1 MVFLSIWFSSP
12 VASTSHSFPNL
23 VTLVHHRASGVKVQT
38 ERVGVLCCLMDLGPL
53 KMLYSERN
61 LILSQIKATGLP
73 TVYRLVHRMTV
84 SIVHHLH
91 YNHIQSVSCTLV
103 CAECSACG
111 TLCNSCKIEF
121 KDTLAVL
128 TATRLQRS
136 RCACDKIKIVKS
148 YSEIP
153 FLLPLKTIVRP
164 IFQMCSFRK
173 ARKFQD

>member
-12 VASTSHSFPNL
+12 VPSTSHSFPNL

-38 ERVGVLCCLMDLGPL
+38 ERVGVLCCLMGLGPL

-103 CAECSACG
+103 CAECSARG

-128 TATRLQRS
+128 TATRL
-136 RCACDKIKIVKS
+136 
-148 YSEIP
+148 
-153 FLLPLKTIVRP
+153 
-164 IFQMCSFRK
+164 
-173 ARKFQD
+173 